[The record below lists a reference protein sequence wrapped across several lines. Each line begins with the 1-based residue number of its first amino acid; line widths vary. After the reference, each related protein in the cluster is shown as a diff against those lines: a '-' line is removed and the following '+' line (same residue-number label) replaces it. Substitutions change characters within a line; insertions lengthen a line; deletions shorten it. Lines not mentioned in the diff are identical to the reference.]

1 MAKSHQPKKI
11 AHLDVH
17 LEVSR
22 RFAQNNQRYSMKR
35 RAIVTLLEKSDKPVT
50 ITDILHRSKNLR
62 GTENEI
68 AQSSLYRNL
77 LVLEEVGAVQRVFS
91 TDDLSRYELN
101 EEILGHHHH
110 MLCSVCGD
118 MHDMVIPQQ
127 LEEKLDSAL
136 AHLANISGFKL
147 DQHRLDLVGRCEKC
161 A

>member
-1 MAKSHQPKKI
+1 MAKLHQHKKI
-11 AHLDVH
+11 VNLDVH
-17 LEVSR
+17 LEVNR

-35 RAIVTLLEKSDKPVT
+35 QAIVTLLEKSNRPLT
-50 ITDILHRSKNLR
+50 ITEILQRSQNLKSNKNV
-62 GTENEI
+62 I
-68 AQSSLYRNL
+68 VQSSLYRNL

-118 MHDMVIPQQ
+118 MRDMIIPQQ
-127 LEEKLDSAL
+127 LEEKINSTF
-136 AHLANISGFKL
+136 AHLAKVSGFKL
-147 DQHRLDLVGRCEKC
+147 DKHRIDLVGRCKKC

>member
-1 MAKSHQPKKI
+1 MAKLHQHKKI
-11 AHLDVH
+11 ANLDVH
-17 LEVSR
+17 LEVNR

-35 RAIVTLLEKSDKPVT
+35 QAIVTLLEKSNRPLT
-50 ITDILHRSKNLR
+50 ITEILQRSQNLKSNKNK
-62 GTENEI
+62 I
-68 AQSSLYRNL
+68 VQSSLYRNL

-118 MHDMVIPQQ
+118 MRDMIIPQQ
-127 LEEKLDSAL
+127 LEEKINSTF
-136 AHLANISGFKL
+136 AHLAKVSGFKL
-147 DQHRLDLVGRCEKC
+147 DQHRIDLVGRCEKC